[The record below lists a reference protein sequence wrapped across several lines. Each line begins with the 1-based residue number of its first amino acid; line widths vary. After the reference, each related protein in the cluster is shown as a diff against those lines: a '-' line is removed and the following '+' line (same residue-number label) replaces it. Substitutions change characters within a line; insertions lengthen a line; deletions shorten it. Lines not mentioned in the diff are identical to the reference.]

1 MNREELYKL
10 AREAG
15 FTNPS
20 PWSIVEVPSGM
31 ESSLFVRDI
40 VNSFWNNLERFA
52 DLLESKKQAAGK
64 SNTGGFAFPAMHF
77 DLADVEHGMTLR
89 DYFAAAMVSSGHIFR
104 DGTGVW
110 TPEHVARQAYQLAD
124 AMVEARK

>member
-31 ESSLFVRDI
+31 ESSLFVRDL
-40 VNSFWNNLERFA
+40 VYSFWNNLERFA

-89 DYFAAAMVSSGHIFR
+89 DYFAAKAM
-104 DGTGVW
+104 
-110 TPEHVARQAYQLAD
+110 QALIEKYDCEPATETAD
-124 AMVEARK
+124 EAYHYANAMLEARK